1 MKTYTQKLSKDEI
14 VQIKKAFAVFQVRTN
29 NPNLDF
35 CFKYENVT
43 ISIYRSGSILFQGN
57 YVDEVVK
64 FVLAKH
70 DESKSIPEVNEKPNT
85 PFKKKDYKPL
95 FSMEVNEIGCDE
107 VGVGD
112 YFGGMVMCAAY
123 VNENQ
128 KKDLQKIGVQ
138 DSKKLNDQQISTI
151 AIKLIDQLQ
160 ITYAVSNYIALE
172 YNNLHE
178 KYRNSHILK
187 TLGHNQALTK
197 LLNAN
202 SNIKLTNTRII
213 MDQYVS
219 KQHYYNYLAKINV
232 TNPVRINTFETKADS
247 KYLSVAAASIIARYV
262 WLNEIDKM
270 SKKYQI
276 PIFLGASN
284 PKILTIAKK
293 IYQDYGINELKKC
306 VKLHFNFTDKI
317 TVK

>member
-1 MKTYTQKLSKDEI
+1 MKTYTLKLSKDEI

-57 YVDEVVK
+57 YVDKVVK

-123 VNENQ
+123 LNENQ

-151 AIKLIDQLQ
+151 AIKLLDQLQ

-172 YNNLHE
+172 YNNLYD
-178 KYRNSHILK
+178 KYQNSHILK

-284 PKILTIAKK
+284 PKILAIAKK

>member
-1 MKTYTQKLSKDEI
+1 MKTYTLKLSKDEI

-35 CFKYENVT
+35 YFKYENVT
-43 ISIYRSGSILFQGN
+43 ISIYRTGSILFQGN
-57 YVDEVVK
+57 YVDKVVK
-64 FVLAKH
+64 FVLAEH

-123 VNENQ
+123 LNENQ

-151 AIKLIDQLQ
+151 AIKLLDQLQ

-172 YNNLHE
+172 YNNLYD
-178 KYRNSHILK
+178 KYQNSHILK

-284 PKILTIAKK
+284 PKILAIAKK

>member
-14 VQIKKAFAVFQVRTN
+14 VQIKKAFAVFQVRTS

-43 ISIYRSGSILFQGN
+43 ISIYRTGSILFQGN

-151 AIKLIDQLQ
+151 AIKLIDELH

-172 YNNLHE
+172 YNNLYD
-178 KYRNSHILK
+178 KYQNSHILK

-197 LLNAN
+197 LLNAD

-232 TNPVRINTFETKADS
+232 TNLVRINTFETKADS

>member
-29 NPNLDF
+29 NPNLYF

-70 DESKSIPEVNEKPNT
+70 DELKNIPEVNEKPNA

-172 YNNLHE
+172 YNNLYD
-178 KYRNSHILK
+178 KYQNSHILK

>member
-29 NPNLDF
+29 NPNLYF

-43 ISIYRSGSILFQGN
+43 ISIYRTGSILFQGN
-57 YVDEVVK
+57 YVDKVVK

-70 DESKSIPEVNEKPNT
+70 DESKRIPEVNEKLNT
-85 PFKKKDYKPL
+85 PFKKKNYEPL

-151 AIKLIDQLQ
+151 AIKLIDELQ
-160 ITYAVSNYIALE
+160 ISYAVSNYIALE
-172 YNNLHE
+172 YNNLYD
-178 KYRNSHILK
+178 KYQNSHILK

-197 LLNAN
+197 LLSAN

-247 KYLSVAAASIIARYV
+247 KYLSVATASIIARYV
-262 WLNEIDKM
+262 WLKEIDKM

-293 IYQDYGINELKKC
+293 IYQDYGMNELKKC

-317 TVK
+317 IVK